1 MTRYKKYFEI
11 AQKFEIRF
19 RNLMNVSAIGAL
31 VGLLDLAV
39 GLIFVLSSKESSS
52 LAKAIDSTKL
62 GFLIAGILVAR
73 SFLGYLMQRNIAVL
87 GQSAAKDI
95 VIRLN
100 TVFLQI
106 PIKNLLTRDFAYL
119 LNASTNWAN
128 LIGGNLI
135 SPLIAIVSDLI
146 LLALLV
152 VLLTLILGVKVLVIF
167 VISSFLCYLI
177 YKVTA
182 SRIAEAANIGVT
194 AGVKLHSLI
203 NSSLLGA
210 REVRQFNLQQSIAN
224 EINQLAENQAEAQS
238 KKIYLA
244 AIPRLVIEFMGSLI
258 IFLITSNTVS
268 TSFSQYS
275 FIKSYLFSFQNKWC
289 ILSPDIS
296 SLFGVGIPID
306 VHISSKLDN
315 APN

>member
-119 LNASTNWAN
+119 LQ
-128 LIGGNLI
+128 
-135 SPLIAIVSDLI
+135 
-146 LLALLV
+146 
-152 VLLTLILGVKVLVIF
+152 
-167 VISSFLCYLI
+167 
-177 YKVTA
+177 
-182 SRIAEAANIGVT
+182 R
-194 AGVKLHSLI
+194 
-203 NSSLLGA
+203 
-210 REVRQFNLQQSIAN
+210 
-224 EINQLAENQAEAQS
+224 
-238 KKIYLA
+238 
-244 AIPRLVIEFMGSLI
+244 
-258 IFLITSNTVS
+258 
-268 TSFSQYS
+268 
-275 FIKSYLFSFQNKWC
+275 
-289 ILSPDIS
+289 
-296 SLFGVGIPID
+296 
-306 VHISSKLDN
+306 
-315 APN
+315 